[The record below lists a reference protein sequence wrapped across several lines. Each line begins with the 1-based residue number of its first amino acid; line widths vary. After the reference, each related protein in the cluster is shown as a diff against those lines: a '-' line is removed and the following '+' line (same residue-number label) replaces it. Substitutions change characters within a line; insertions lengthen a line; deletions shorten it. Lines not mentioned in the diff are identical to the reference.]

1 MTNFTADPILAAARI
16 KKMPVEIDLEWVKD
30 LRGTENTLELD
41 EDLLDKS
48 LDPSQGGVLPPHLGN
63 DEWKNFIGDNA
74 TFLGR

>member
-1 MTNFTADPILAAARI
+1 MTNFTADPILTAARI

-48 LDPSQGGVLPPHLGN
+48 
-63 DEWKNFIGDNA
+63 
-74 TFLGR
+74 